1 MVLGVACGAW
11 SVGNQAMFLVGLD
24 VSQAFMNSPLE
35 RPEILRMPLS
45 MSTMKGEPIFLWAEK
60 GIKGLR
66 IASQAW
72 IVFFSSIVKS
82 IGVVSGTVEPCLYV
96 GRMVGKDQ
104 APIVIMAYVDDL
116 LAATTS
122 ESALQALM
130 TALSAH
136 VKVRETGRV
145 GLKGG
150 RLRFLGRSIFR
161 WPGSSALYMQVDP
174 TYLDEA
180 FAEFDLKKGSTSFPD
195 LRPILEQEGS
205 QPLSAEGHARFRRVL
220 GRLSWYCQTRQD
232 KRILV
237 SMLGTGQAQ
246 PLETHEKCLRAVL
259 RYRRSREKTSVCK
272 SSCV

>member
-1 MVLGVACGAW
+1 M
-11 SVGNQAMFLVGLD
+11 
-24 VSQAFMNSPLE
+24 
-35 RPEILRMPLS
+35 
-45 MSTMKGEPIFLWAEK
+45 
-60 GIKGLR
+60 
-66 IASQAW
+66 
-72 IVFFSSIVKS
+72 
-82 IGVVSGTVEPCLYV
+82 YV

-116 LAATTS
+116 LVATTS
-122 ESALQALM
+122 ESALKTLM

-150 RLRFLGRSIFR
+150 HLRFLGRSIFR
-161 WPGSSALYMQVDP
+161 RPGSSALYMQVDP

-180 FAEFDLKKGSTSFPD
+180 FAEFDLKKGSTTFPD

-205 QPLSAEGHARFRRVL
+205 QPLSAERHARFRRVL

-232 KRILV
+232 LLILV

-246 PLETHEKCLRAVL
+246 PFETHEKMFACCTQVS
-259 RYRRSREKTSVCK
+259 YD
-272 SSCV
+272 

>member
-1 MVLGVACGAW
+1 MESIQYDGYCDEFVVMDFCGQKIKLWKPSGAVSDVTLRDLPAEGTFLAMQKEIRGLTAVGAGQVLAENVARESGQRIIGTRWVTNEKEEAQEGVRTRIVAKDFASGQSARSMGISSPTPSIEALRMVLGVACGAW
-11 SVGNQAMFLVGLD
+11 SVGNQAMSLAGLD

-60 GIKGLR
+60 GINGLR

-104 APIVIMAYVDDL
+104 APSVIMAYVDDVL
-116 LAATTS
+116 VATTS
-122 ESALQALM
+122 ESALKTLM

-145 GLKGG
+145 GLKG
-150 RLRFLGRSIFR
+150 
-161 WPGSSALYMQVDP
+161 
-174 TYLDEA
+174 
-180 FAEFDLKKGSTSFPD
+180 
-195 LRPILEQEGS
+195 
-205 QPLSAEGHARFRRVL
+205 
-220 GRLSWYCQTRQD
+220 
-232 KRILV
+232 
-237 SMLGTGQAQ
+237 
-246 PLETHEKCLRAVL
+246 
-259 RYRRSREKTSVCK
+259 
-272 SSCV
+272 